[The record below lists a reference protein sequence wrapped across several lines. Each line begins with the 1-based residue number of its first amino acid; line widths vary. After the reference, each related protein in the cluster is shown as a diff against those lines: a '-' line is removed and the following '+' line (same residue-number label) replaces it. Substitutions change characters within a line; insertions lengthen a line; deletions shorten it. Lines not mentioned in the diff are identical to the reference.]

1 MAIRSLIRSLRLNYQ
16 YLYAYKL
23 NFRKIKG
30 KLEYLDNKTIA
41 VALPPLFKK
50 IKQDVFKVT
59 FR

>member
-1 MAIRSLIRSLRLNYQ
+1 MNLELLKS
-16 YLYAYKL
+16 YKL

-30 KLEYLDNKTIA
+30 KLGYLDNKTIA

-50 IKQDVFKVT
+50 IKQDVFKVS